1 MQMAEDP
8 MQENP
13 LLEKLIAQGADT
25 ATVLRGYVGPS
36 AREGYVRL
44 YPRLGNLS
52 ESMEVPQ
59 ADILHSIKEPRS
71 VFGSIVLWVKK
82 DANIIFHRVETP
94 GGATSAGPQAN
105 TIEVRQGRLRMRIRK
120 RAGSDPRDTCVSICS
135 CGVCVCLC
143 LMLPAW
149 AQSE

>member
-1 MQMAEDP
+1 MTEDP

-71 VFGSIVLWVKK
+71 VFG
-82 DANIIFHRVETP
+82 
-94 GGATSAGPQAN
+94 
-105 TIEVRQGRLRMRIRK
+105 
-120 RAGSDPRDTCVSICS
+120 
-135 CGVCVCLC
+135 
-143 LMLPAW
+143 
-149 AQSE
+149 QSSSG